1 MGKIIKYEWRKQR
14 TSRMIILFTLLAG
27 LIAMVAFNFD
37 AIGNNSMLVGTTI
50 LLLMATSFLVIFY
63 TGIESLVIFNKDLRT
78 KQSHMLWMVPKSTYE
93 ILGGKFIAAI
103 LQMLFVF
110 TVTLFGGCVCILF
123 MFFVNDGGISITD
136 LMQILKN
143 FGKAVFRLNIDW
155 SSVISLLIFVFLGW
169 TVIIMVGFLAIIISR
184 TLFLNSKFSGLLSI
198 FLFFVILNIA
208 EQCYELVNR
217 AFGSSSFQFQF
228 TDLVFYT
235 IASATLFLISGAL
248 ADKKLSV

>member
-1 MGKIIKYEWRKQR
+1 MGKIIKYEWQKQR
-14 TSRMIILFTLLAG
+14 TSRMIILFTILAG

-37 AIGNNSMLVGTTI
+37 AIANNSMIVGTTI

-93 ILGGKFIAAI
+93 ILGGKFIAAF

-110 TVTLFGGCVCILF
+110 TSVIFSGCICILF
-123 MFFVNDGGISITD
+123 IFFINDGSIHG
-136 LMQILKN
+136 LLQAVQEL
-143 FGKAVFRLNIDW
+143 GKAIFRLNVDW
-155 SSVISLLIFVFLGW
+155 SFFTDFFILIFLGW
-169 TVIIMVGFLAIIISR
+169 TEIIMIGFLSIIISR

-198 FLFFVILNIA
+198 ILFFVILNIV

-217 AFGSSSFQFQF
+217 ALGSSGFQFQF
-228 TDLVFYT
+228 TDLIFYAV
-235 IASATLFLISGAL
+235 ASAILFLISGAL

>member
-1 MGKIIKYEWRKQR
+1 MGKIIKYEWQKQR
-14 TSRMIILFTLLAG
+14 TSRMIILFTILAG
-27 LIAMVAFNFD
+27 FVAMVAFNFD
-37 AIGNNSMLVGTTI
+37 AIANNSMIVGTTI

-93 ILGGKFIAAI
+93 ILGGKFIAAF

-110 TVTLFGGCVCILF
+110 TSVVFSGCVCILF
-123 MFFVNDGGISITD
+123 IFFMNDGSIQGLLQALQD
-136 LMQILKN
+136 L
-143 FGKAVFRLNIDW
+143 GKAIFRMNVDW
-155 SSVISLLIFVFLGW
+155 KFFAGFFILIFLSW
-169 TVIIMVGFLAIIISR
+169 TEIIMIGFLSIIISR

-198 FLFFVILNIA
+198 ILFFVILNIV

-217 AFGSSSFQFQF
+217 AFGASSFQFQF
-228 TDLVFYT
+228 TDLVFYA
-235 IASATLFLISGAL
+235 IASAALFLISGSL

>member
-1 MGKIIKYEWRKQR
+1 MGKIIKYEWQKQR
-14 TSRMIILFTLLAG
+14 TSRMIILFTILAG

-37 AIGNNSMLVGTTI
+37 AIANNSMLVGTTI

-63 TGIESLVIFNKDLRT
+63 TGIECLVIFNKDLRT

-93 ILGGKFIAAI
+93 ILGGKFIAAF

-110 TVTLFGGCVCILF
+110 TCVVFSGCICILF
-123 MFFVNDGGISITD
+123 IFFINDGSIQGLLQAVQD
-136 LMQILKN
+136 L
-143 FGKAVFRLNIDW
+143 GKAIFRLNIDW
-155 SSVISLLIFVFLGW
+155 RFFTDFFILIFLGW
-169 TVIIMVGFLAIIISR
+169 TEIIMIGFLSIIISR

-198 FLFFVILNIA
+198 ILFFVILNIV

-217 AFGSSSFQFQF
+217 TLGSSGFQFRF
-228 TDLVFYT
+228 TDLIFYAVVSV
-235 IASATLFLISGAL
+235 ILFLISGAL

>member
-1 MGKIIKYEWRKQR
+1 MGKIIKYEWQKQR
-14 TSRMIILFTLLAG
+14 TSRMIILFTILAG
-27 LIAMVAFNFD
+27 FVAMVAFNFD
-37 AIGNNSMLVGTTI
+37 AIANNSMIVGTTI

-93 ILGGKFIAAI
+93 ILGGKFIAAF

-110 TVTLFGGCVCILF
+110 TSVVLSGCICILF
-123 MFFVNDGGISITD
+123 IFFINDGSIQD
-136 LMQILKN
+136 LLQAIQEL
-143 FGKAVFRLNIDW
+143 GKALFRLNIEW
-155 SSVISLLIFVFLGW
+155 QFVIDFSILIFLSW
-169 TVIIMVGFLAIIISR
+169 TEIIMIGFLSIIISR

-198 FLFFVILNIA
+198 ILFFVILNIV

-217 AFGSSSFQFQF
+217 ALGSSGFQFQF
-228 TDLVFYT
+228 TDLIFYAVT
-235 IASATLFLISGAL
+235 SVILFLISGAL

>member
-1 MGKIIKYEWRKQR
+1 MGKIIKYEWQKQR
-14 TSRMIILFTLLAG
+14 TSRMIILFTILAG

-37 AIGNNSMLVGTTI
+37 AIANNSMLVGTTI

-93 ILGGKFIAAI
+93 ILGGKFIAAF

-110 TVTLFGGCVCILF
+110 TSVVLSGCICILF
-123 MFFVNDGGISITD
+123 IFFINDGSIQD
-136 LMQILKN
+136 LLQAIQEL
-143 FGKAVFRLNIDW
+143 GKALFRLNIEW
-155 SSVISLLIFVFLGW
+155 QFVIDFSILIFLSW
-169 TVIIMVGFLAIIISR
+169 TEIIMIGFLSIIISR

-198 FLFFVILNIA
+198 ILFFVILNIV

-217 AFGSSSFQFQF
+217 ALGSSGFQFQF
-228 TDLVFYT
+228 TDLIFYAVT
-235 IASATLFLISGAL
+235 SVILFLISGAL

>member
-1 MGKIIKYEWRKQR
+1 MGKIIKYEWKKQR
-14 TSRMIILFTLLAG
+14 TSRMIILFTILAG
-27 LIAMVAFNFD
+27 FVAMVAFNFD
-37 AIGNNSMLVGTTI
+37 AIANNSMIVGTTI

-93 ILGGKFIAAI
+93 ILGGKFIAAF

-110 TVTLFGGCVCILF
+110 TSVVLSGCICILF
-123 MFFVNDGGISITD
+123 IFFINDGSIQD
-136 LMQILKN
+136 LLQAIQEL
-143 FGKAVFRLNIDW
+143 GKALFRLNIEW
-155 SSVISLLIFVFLGW
+155 QFVIDFSILIFLSW
-169 TVIIMVGFLAIIISR
+169 TEIIMIGFLSIIISR

-198 FLFFVILNIA
+198 ILFFVILNIV

-217 AFGSSSFQFQF
+217 ALGSSGFQFQF
-228 TDLVFYT
+228 TDLIFYAVT
-235 IASATLFLISGAL
+235 SVILFLISGAL

>member
-14 TSRMIILFTLLAG
+14 TSRMIILFTILAG
-27 LIAMVAFNFD
+27 FVAMVAFNFD
-37 AIGNNSMLVGTTI
+37 AIGNNSMIVGTTI

-110 TVTLFGGCVCILF
+110 TVTLFSGCVCILF
-123 MFFVNDGGISITD
+123 MFFVNDGSIQG
-136 LMQILKN
+136 LLQ
-143 FGKAVFRLNIDW
+143 AVQELVKSIFRMNVDW
-155 SSVISLLIFVFLGW
+155 RFFADFFILIFLTW
-169 TVIIMVGFLAIIISR
+169 TGIIMIGFLSIIISR

-198 FLFFVILNIA
+198 ILFFVILNIV

-217 AFGSSSFQFQF
+217 ALGSSGFQFRF
-228 TDLVFYT
+228 TDLIFYAV
-235 IASATLFLISGAL
+235 ASVILFLISGAL

>member
-1 MGKIIKYEWRKQR
+1 MGKIIKYEWQKQR
-14 TSRMIILFTLLAG
+14 TSRMIILFTILAG

-37 AIGNNSMLVGTTI
+37 AIANNSMIVGTTI

-93 ILGGKFIAAI
+93 ILGGKFIAAF

-110 TVTLFGGCVCILF
+110 TSVIFSGCICILF
-123 MFFVNDGGISITD
+123 IFFINDGSIHD
-136 LMQILKN
+136 LLQAVQEL
-143 FGKAVFRLNIDW
+143 GKAIFRLNVDW
-155 SSVISLLIFVFLGW
+155 SFFTDFFILIFLGW
-169 TVIIMVGFLAIIISR
+169 TEIIMIGFLSIIISR

-198 FLFFVILNIA
+198 ILFFVILKIV

-217 AFGSSSFQFQF
+217 TLGSSGFQFQF
-228 TDLVFYT
+228 TDLIFYAVVSV
-235 IASATLFLISGAL
+235 ILFLISGAL

>member
-1 MGKIIKYEWRKQR
+1 MGKIIKYEWQKQR
-14 TSRMIILFTLLAG
+14 TSRMIILFTILAG
-27 LIAMVAFNFD
+27 FVAMVAFNFD
-37 AIGNNSMLVGTTI
+37 AIANNSMIVGTTI

-93 ILGGKFIAAI
+93 ILGGKFIAAF

-110 TVTLFGGCVCILF
+110 TSVVLSGCICILF
-123 MFFVNDGGISITD
+123 IFFINDGSIQD
-136 LMQILKN
+136 LLQAIQEL
-143 FGKAVFRLNIDW
+143 GKALFRLNIEW
-155 SSVISLLIFVFLGW
+155 RFVIDFSILIFLSW
-169 TVIIMVGFLAIIISR
+169 TGIIMIGFLSIIISR

-198 FLFFVILNIA
+198 ILFFVILNIV

-217 AFGSSSFQFQF
+217 ALGSSGFQFRF
-228 TDLVFYT
+228 TDLIFYAV
-235 IASATLFLISGAL
+235 ASVILFLISGAL

>member
-1 MGKIIKYEWRKQR
+1 MGKIIKYEWQKQR
-14 TSRMIILFTLLAG
+14 TSRMIILFTILAG

-37 AIGNNSMLVGTTI
+37 AIGKNSMIVGTTI

-93 ILGGKFIAAI
+93 ILGGKFIAAL

-110 TVTLFGGCVCILF
+110 TSVVFSGCICILF
-123 MFFVNDGGISITD
+123 IFFINDGSIQGLLQAVQD
-136 LMQILKN
+136 L
-143 FGKAVFRLNIDW
+143 GKAIFRLNVDW
-155 SSVISLLIFVFLGW
+155 RFFTDFFILIFLAW
-169 TVIIMVGFLAIIISR
+169 TEIIMIGFLSIIISR

-198 FLFFVILNIA
+198 ILFFVILNIV

-217 AFGSSSFQFQF
+217 ALGSSGFQFQF
-228 TDLVFYT
+228 TDLIFYAV
-235 IASATLFLISGAL
+235 ASVILFLISGAL